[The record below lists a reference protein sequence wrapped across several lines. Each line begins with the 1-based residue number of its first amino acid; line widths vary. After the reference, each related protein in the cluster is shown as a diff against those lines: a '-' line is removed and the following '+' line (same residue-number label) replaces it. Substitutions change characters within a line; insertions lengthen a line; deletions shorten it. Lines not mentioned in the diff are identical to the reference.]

1 MTNQQKSSKAMNI
14 ILWIAQVF
22 VAAGFIWVAA
32 IKLFQPIEKI
42 AAMWPWTG
50 EVPSLMVRLLG
61 VVDLLG
67 GLGLILPSL
76 LHIKPR
82 LTAFTAIAII
92 ALMVCAG
99 IFHIARG
106 EAAVIGVNI
115 FFAVI
120 AAFIAWGR
128 LKISK

>member
-1 MTNQQKSSKAMNI
+1 MNI
-14 ILWIAQVF
+14 ILWIEQVF
-22 VAAGFIWVAA
+22 VAFSFIWVAA

-50 EVPSLMVRLLG
+50 EVPSMMVRLLG
-61 VVDLLG
+61 VIDLLG

-76 LHIKPR
+76 LRIQPR
-82 LTAFTAIAII
+82 LTAVTAIAII

-128 LKISK
+128 PKK

>member
-50 EVPSLMVRLLG
+50 EVPPLMVRLLG

-76 LHIKPR
+76 LRIKPR

-92 ALMVCAG
+92 VLMVCAG

-106 EAAVIGVNI
+106 EGAVIGVNI

-128 LKISK
+128 MKK